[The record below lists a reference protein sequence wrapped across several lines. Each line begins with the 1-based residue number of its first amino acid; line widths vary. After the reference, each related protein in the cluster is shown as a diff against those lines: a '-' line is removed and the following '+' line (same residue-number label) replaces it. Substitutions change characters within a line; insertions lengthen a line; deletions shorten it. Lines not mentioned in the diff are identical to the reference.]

1 MLMSW
6 ESYCFIIF
14 NNELKKYGSYRKTAK
29 ALGVSTRTIYNAI
42 QMISVPSVARMK
54 QIFPELDIPD
64 IMVDFKR

>member
-42 QMISVPSVARMK
+42 QMISVPSVARIK
-54 QIFPELDIPD
+54 QIFPELDIPE

>member
-54 QIFPELDIPD
+54 QIFPALDIPE

>member
-54 QIFPELDIPD
+54 QIFPELDIPE